1 MRTHIIALATTHALL
16 ENDTTSGSNTRS
28 VWCACEILVA
38 TRSSCTVTQT
48 ICTRQIFRFSARSS
62 VEAWCMQ
69 ECAVIKLQMLDCHSP
84 ILFVKMLL
92 VCRLMQA
99 RLQSVC
105 LNQNQIHLV
114 FTTPK
119 HFRPYIQRHRFQCTY
134 FAAVLL
140 LLQVDIHSARHRRNS
155 IECEMEANYES

>member
-16 ENDTTSGSNTRS
+16 ENGTTSGSNTRS

-62 VEAWCMQ
+62 VEAQCKNAQSLSCKCLIVTVQYYSW
-69 ECAVIKLQMLDCHSP
+69 KLL
-84 ILFVKMLL
+84 LL

-134 FAAVLL
+134 FAAVLF
-140 LLQVDIHSARHRRNS
+140 
-155 IECEMEANYES
+155 YYK